1 MNTIQRHLELDLER
15 LDAVE
20 QGGAANFRIWRCE
33 QTTVVVGRSVNIAD
47 EVNLDFCRSEKIP
60 ILRRPSGG
68 RSVVV
73 GPGTIQYSFTLPY
86 RLAEELASI
95 SGSKRFC
102 NRALIAGLV
111 LPCKI
116 DEDDSGDLTTG
127 GRKFAGLA
135 LRRRKS
141 AMLLHGTLLESA
153 DLETIA
159 AALQHPSCEPA
170 YRGGRKHL
178 EFLANIGAIDAA
190 ALESTVRDLLLDLGQ
205 F

>member
-1 MNTIQRHLELDLER
+1 MNTVQRHLELDLER
-15 LDAVE
+15 LEAA
-20 QGGAANFRIWRCE
+20 QQSGAANFRIWRCE
-33 QTTVVVGRSVNIAD
+33 QTTVVVGRSVKIAD
-47 EVNLDFCRSEKIP
+47 EVNLDFCGSEKIP

-73 GPGTIQYSFTLPY
+73 GPGTLQYSFTLPY

-95 SGSKRFC
+95 AGSKRFC
-102 NRALIAGLV
+102 NRVLIAGLG

-135 LRRRKS
+135 LKRCKS
-141 AMLLHGTLLESA
+141 AMLLHGTLLEDA
-153 DLETIA
+153 DLEKIT
-159 AALQHPSCEPA
+159 AALQHPSREPA
-170 YRGGRKHL
+170 YREGRGHL

-190 ALESTVRDLLLDLGQ
+190 RLESTVRALLLDR
-205 F
+205 